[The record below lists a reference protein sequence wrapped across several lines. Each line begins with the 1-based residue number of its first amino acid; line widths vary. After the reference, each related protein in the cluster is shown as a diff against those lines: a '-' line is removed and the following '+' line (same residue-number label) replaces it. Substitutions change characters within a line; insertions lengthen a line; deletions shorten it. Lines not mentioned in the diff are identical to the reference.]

1 MHILIT
7 FLHLK
12 TDEDVFRTKPCS
24 WAEQTGRSKN
34 PKSMKM
40 KQGESWKWQPTGV
53 TTVVWYGK
61 CDVLLLSTNSD
72 PTSDKI
78 VENNAEGARIKSKY
92 FTL

>member
-1 MHILIT
+1 
-7 FLHLK
+7 
-12 TDEDVFRTKPCS
+12 
-24 WAEQTGRSKN
+24 
-34 PKSMKM
+34 
-40 KQGESWKWQPTGV
+40 V